1 MPAAEIVA
9 LRDRPALTA
18 NALAGTEKLIADD
31 GTADGLVTAQQ
42 VADLALSAAATA
54 AAALYSKKNF
64 CGGAWTT
71 GTDPNGIVSGQAGD
85 FAFDFAAGVT
95 WTKTTDGGTTG
106 WV

>member
-1 MPAAEIVA
+1 MSVA
-9 LRDRPALTA
+9 LKRLADAPELTPG
-18 NALAGTEKLIADD
+18 ALAGSERLPADD
-31 GTADGLVTAQQ
+31 GSADGYVTTQQ
-42 VADLALSAAATA
+42 VADLALPAAATA